1 MSAKSLLSLFSSS
14 ELKTFTPSTTRNF
27 YTPTPSS
34 FTSPVDE
41 SPGHDRRRRKRRR
54 IVNTEWTCA
63 EIRALETYKAL
74 KIGDEFDEG
83 LRDLLL
89 PKRSTMEVKF
99 QLARIEDTIRK
110 KSGRKLDELEM
121 EENELFVKEEKIR
134 SEEMERD
141 VKRRRVGMDDLLGL
155 DDERSKLDGIQAK
168 EARFDATNFKFSL
181 DDALGLV
188 EESEEQRTRREMDT
202 ALGLRWGVD

>member
-1 MSAKSLLSLFSSS
+1 M
-14 ELKTFTPSTTRNF
+14 
-27 YTPTPSS
+27 
-34 FTSPVDE
+34 
-41 SPGHDRRRRKRRR
+41 
-54 IVNTEWTCA
+54 
-63 EIRALETYKAL
+63 
-74 KIGDEFDEG
+74 
-83 LRDLLL
+83 
-89 PKRSTMEVKF
+89 
-99 QLARIEDTIRK
+99 RIEDTIRE
-110 KSGRKLDELEM
+110 KSGRKLQELEM

-155 DDERSKLDGIQAK
+155 DDERPKLDGIEAK

-188 EESEEQRTRREMDT
+188 EESEEQRTRRELDT